1 MHPYTFPITMTILN
15 KFFGKSGQQSTE
27 EQIKHLGFEIST
39 CPETCDD
46 CTSKFPKSLSFEE
59 SDKLWQSTKP
69 YGLHLNVS
77 TGRTDWPHDATGTSG
92 TLSHAVASWASKHG
106 DTPIGTIK
114 VTCSSF
120 ASDEMFTDE
129 DYITEQT
136 GDVLVLP
143 YFLWIKGLKVSEVD
157 KVLTKLV
164 SILSS
169 TDHDKLQVSDIQ
181 AQIPQ
186 IIPDVNKAYILLC
199 SHRTRDK
206 RCGITAPIMKR
217 EMEMYLR
224 ELDLYRDMCDT
235 SPGGVNVG
243 FINHIGGH
251 KYAANVIIYLK
262 LSGRN
267 IWLALCKPNNVRPII
282 DECILHGG
290 KVWPDKVRLV
300 QKFNP
305 IEW

>member
-1 MHPYTFPITMTILN
+1 
-15 KFFGKSGQQSTE
+15 
-27 EQIKHLGFEIST
+27 
-39 CPETCDD
+39 
-46 CTSKFPKSLSFEE
+46 
-59 SDKLWQSTKP
+59 
-69 YGLHLNVS
+69 
-77 TGRTDWPHDATGTSG
+77 
-92 TLSHAVASWASKHG
+92 
-106 DTPIGTIK
+106 
-114 VTCSSF
+114 
-120 ASDEMFTDE
+120 
-129 DYITEQT
+129 
-136 GDVLVLP
+136 
-143 YFLWIKGLKVSEVD
+143 
-157 KVLTKLV
+157 
-164 SILSS
+164 
-169 TDHDKLQVSDIQ
+169 
-181 AQIPQ
+181 
-186 IIPDVNKAYILLC
+186 
-199 SHRTRDK
+199 
-206 RCGITAPIMKR
+206 
-217 EMEMYLR
+217 MEMYLR